1 MKIRFLIMMLMFG
14 FLATGC
20 AKTVTQI
27 VSFGEQMTVS
37 VTLRGN
43 ADNTANRYFLILGTS
58 NLAVPLPPPDNITYE
73 LIEPG
78 TDPISG
84 VAADYY
90 TNFYNT
96 WAGYIILDP
105 GGYYLVKGPFVSGEA
120 ITREALA
127 NLDAVSNT
135 LNFSFRLDRIFDAIP
150 DQIYFDFV
158 SVAWPDG
165 AEKLPSD
172 HLSSTNAYISRF
184 EGSIQTVDD
193 GADPSLPASLDIERC
208 NVEIQ

>member
-1 MKIRFLIMMLMFG
+1 MKIRFLVWILMFG
-14 FLATGC
+14 LLITGC

-27 VSFGEQMTVS
+27 VSFGDQMIVQ

-43 ADNTANRYFLILGTS
+43 VDNSANRYFLILGTS
-58 NLAVPLPPPDNITYE
+58 NLSVPLPPPDNITYE
-73 LIEPG
+73 MIEPG
-78 TDPISG
+78 TDPIQG
-84 VAADYY
+84 DVADYY
-90 TNFYNT
+90 TNFYDT

-127 NLDAVSNT
+127 NLSETTNI

-165 AEKLPSD
+165 EAKLSSD
-172 HLSSTNAYISRF
+172 HLSSTNAYISKVG
-184 EGSIQTVDD
+184 GSILSVDD
-193 GADPSLPASLDIERC
+193 GADLSLPASLDIERC